1 MTLAADLSSQ
11 RMHHFLGLILDNE
24 VTVGEFVTQPP
35 LPWTRFIQRKGVF
48 QLAEGYPTILTEAQA
63 KVEMRNWD
71 DVSLKAILHALPELS
86 QSVDYMLFGNNA
98 GQGFPLA
105 QSLPKDLIPD
115 HAAIIYA
122 QSLPQLT
129 GYQDIGYRNFFRRSE
144 ATARLCELANES
156 RRPLELCFI
165 NTIQHN
171 ELNYHDP

>member
-1 MTLAADLSSQ
+1 MTLAADLSRQ

-35 LPWTRFIQRKGVF
+35 LPWTRFIQREGVF

-98 GQGFPLA
+98 G
-105 QSLPKDLIPD
+105 
-115 HAAIIYA
+115 
-122 QSLPQLT
+122 
-129 GYQDIGYRNFFRRSE
+129 
-144 ATARLCELANES
+144 
-156 RRPLELCFI
+156 
-165 NTIQHN
+165 
-171 ELNYHDP
+171 

>member
-1 MTLAADLSSQ
+1 MTLADDLSKHRS
-11 RMHHFLGLILDNE
+11 HHFLTLILDNE
-24 VTVGEFVTQPP
+24 VTVGEFVTRPP
-35 LPWTRFIQRKGVF
+35 LPWTRFIQREGVF
-48 QLAEGYPTILTEAQA
+48 QMAEGYPTTLTEAQA

-71 DVSLKAILHALPELS
+71 DVSLEAILRAVPELS
-86 QSVDYMLFGNNA
+86 HSVDYMLFGNNA

-129 GYQDIGYRNFFRRSE
+129 GYQNIGYRNFFRRSE
-144 ATARLCELANES
+144 AIARLFELANQS

-171 ELNYHDP
+171 EMNYHDP